1 MSRPPSGNRL
11 CRWPSFNYV
20 SDPGA
25 PASNPIAANRSPGFW
40 GVIRGPG
47 DVTDLGDA
55 FSVRCR
61 VTQNCGT
68 TSNVASRTTGYW
80 YVIKMPAS
88 GATTTTIRLFDAAYN
103 DSINASSGAG
113 PAADQGGTFT
123 SGNGFTTTYQL
134 YKQNNPLD
142 FTDRT
147 VVGSCPSL
155 SVQAQT
161 SYAMTWTDLCTI
173 TPSNGETYL
182 LNVTSTSSGG
192 NSAGANGYAL
202 EAVAIGDPIGP
213 QQPAVHAYADM
224 AMRTQKDGNSNASFY
239 LAEVGP
245 EHAGKTLVVQLFDA
259 GDFTGPAT
267 VRPLMPKTGTAPTLN
282 WTSVSSSD
290 CSYTSSPAPNNQAG
304 TRSEQ
309 PNHHE
314 SGDLHP
320 DHARAAGLRDRHAI
334 GDRERHPSVQRQLA
348 DDQGRRADGLHLH
361 AGRQP
366 GAGGRARAGGASG
379 TTTRRRGRDHHLAG
393 AGRGQPRPPDPVAG
407 SLRFP
412 ARSGVATRRYV
423 VFRPIPQLS
432 VGIAYLSAVARR

>member
-1 MSRPPSGNRL
+1 M
-11 CRWPSFNYV
+11 
-20 SDPGA
+20 
-25 PASNPIAANRSPGFW
+25 
-40 GVIRGPG
+40 IRGPG

-61 VTQNCGT
+61 VNQNCGT
-68 TSNVASRTTGYW
+68 TTNVASRTTGYW

-147 VVGSCPSL
+147 VVSSCPSL

-173 TPSNGETYL
+173 TPSNSETYL

-245 EHAGKTLVVQLFDA
+245 STPGKTLVVQLFDA

-267 VRPLMPKTGTAPTLN
+267 VRPLMPKTGTAPTPQLDLGEL
-282 WTSVSSSD
+282 VGLLLHLVARAQQ
-290 CSYTSSPAPNNQAG
+290 PGGHGP
-304 TRSEQ
+304 EQ

-314 SGDLHP
+314 SGHLHP
-320 DHARAAGLRDRHAI
+320 DHARAAGLRDRDAV
-334 GDRERHPSVQRQLA
+334 GDRKRNPSVQRHLA

-361 AGRQP
+361 AWRQP
-366 GAGGRARAGGASG
+366 RAGGRVVLVGRPVRLHRWRGG
-379 TTTRRRGRDHHLAG
+379 DHHLAS
-393 AGRGQPRPPDPVAG
+393 AGRGQPRPPDPVARLAPV
-407 SLRFP
+407 SRTH
-412 ARSGVATRRYV
+412 RSGTRRYV
-423 VFRPIPQLS
+423 VFPPIPQLS